1 MRRLPS
7 PAVRSRLALVAV
19 VVSLAACGG
28 GEPASGP
35 DPITLGRQVYGDHCS
50 VCHGSAGTGGVG
62 PALDVVGET
71 WPTCAEHIAWVTI
84 GSAAWQAEH
93 GGTYGATGR
102 PNTGLMPA
110 HGPLLTAEEI
120 AQVSAYERVIY
131 GGMDRAAVLADC
143 GLA

>member
-1 MRRLPS
+1 MLL
-7 PAVRSRLALVAV
+7 VVLAT
-19 VVSLAACGG
+19 AACGG
-28 GEPASGP
+28 GSGSDGP
-35 DPITLGRQVYGDHCS
+35 DPIAAGRQVYGDHCS

-62 PALDVVGET
+62 PALDAVEET
-71 WPTCAEHIAWVTI
+71 WPTCAEHVAWVTV
-84 GSAAWQAEH
+84 GSAAWQVDH

-120 AQVSAYERVIY
+120 AMVSAYERVVY
-131 GGMDRAAVLADC
+131 GGMERGAVLTDC